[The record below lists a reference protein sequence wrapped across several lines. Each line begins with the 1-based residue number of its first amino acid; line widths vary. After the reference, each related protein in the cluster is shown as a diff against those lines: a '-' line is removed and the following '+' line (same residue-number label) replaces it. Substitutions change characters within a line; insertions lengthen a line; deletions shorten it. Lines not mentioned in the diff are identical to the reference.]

1 MNIRAIRK
9 VLGFVLCVE
18 AIFMTPATII
28 AFVNKQTDFIPFLI
42 ISFVMFFLGLP
53 FAIQETYEKKFYVKD
68 GFIAVALAW
77 IIMCIAGALPFYFSG
92 AIPTFINSIFESV
105 SGFTTTGASILTD
118 IESLPK
124 GILFWR
130 SMTHWLG
137 GMGVLV
143 LALAILPSIGGSG
156 IYLMKA
162 ESTGPSPSKLV
173 PSLRKTALILYAIYT
188 TLTILQIICLKIAG
202 MSFYDAILHA
212 MSTAGTG
219 GFSNKNLSIGSY
231 DSVAIETIITVF
243 MFLFGVNFTV
253 YFTVL
258 TKNISQAF
266 KSEELRVY
274 ILIMLTA
281 IILITINTLSYYDN
295 NVLTSLRYSSFQ
307 ASSIMTT
314 TGFSS
319 TDFNLWPTF
328 SKSILL
334 LLMLIGSCASS
345 TGGGMKVVRII
356 IMFKSIRI
364 SLKKITHPNIVKN
377 VSLNDHVINNNTV
390 INVLIF
396 LLLYITIAIAAFI
409 IISFENFDFAT
420 TISSVIASI
429 SNIGPGFELVGPL
442 GNYSIFSSFSK
453 MILALCM
460 LVGRLEIL
468 PIIFLF
474 APKKGV
480 ITKL

>member
-1 MNIRAIRK
+1 MNIRAIQK

-18 AIFMTPATII
+18 AIFMIPSTII
-28 AFVNKQTDFIPFLI
+28 AFVSKQTDFISFLV
-42 ISFVMFFLGLP
+42 ISFIMFFLGLP
-53 FAIQETYEKKFYVKD
+53 FAMQKIHEKRFYIKE
-68 GFIAVALAW
+68 GFIAVALSW
-77 IIMCIAGALPFYFSG
+77 VVLCIAGALPFYFSG
-92 AIPTFINSIFESV
+92 SIPSFINSIFESV
-105 SGFTTTGASILTD
+105 SGFTTTGASILTN

-156 IYLMKA
+156 IHLMKA

-202 MSFYDAILHA
+202 MSFYDAVLHA

-231 DSVAIETIITVF
+231 DSLAIEMIITVF
-243 MFLFGVNFTV
+243 MFLFGINFTI

-258 TKNISQAF
+258 TKNIFQAF

-274 ILIMLTA
+274 ILIMLTS
-281 IILITINTLSYYDN
+281 IILITINTLSFYDN

-356 IMFKSIRI
+356 IMFKSMRV
-364 SLKKITHPNIVKN
+364 SFKKITHPNIVKSISIDN
-377 VSLNDHVINNNTV
+377 HAINSNT
-390 INVLIF
+390 INNVLIF
-396 LLLYITIAIAAFI
+396 ILLYITIGVIATI
-409 IISFENFDFAT
+409 LISFENLDFTT

-429 SNIGPGFELVGPL
+429 GNIGPGLELVGPL

-453 MILALCM
+453 VILSLCM
-460 LVGRLEIL
+460 LIGRLEIL

-474 APKKGV
+474 APKKG
-480 ITKL
+480 IMTKL